1 MYIYG
6 RKSLHVVD
14 ALHRLQ
20 AVTCTMILLHFLGG
34 TDVAFLH
41 VHARGLFIRRIS
53 LFTRG
58 ALSLRQCVSAWLFT
72 LAEHEKVENV

>member
-1 MYIYG
+1 MRRIDFRWRRARRFYYI
-6 RKSLHVVD
+6 
-14 ALHRLQ
+14 
-20 AVTCTMILLHFLGG
+20 FLGG